1 MNNAWLE
8 QIVANPEL
16 MSMGHGQR
24 ATDKNLGMGWMY
36 YALARMYRPVTVV
49 CIGSWRGFVPM
60 MFARGMQDNGQAGTV
75 HFVDPG
81 MVDDHW
87 QSPERVS
94 EWFDHYDVNNI
105 THYKK
110 TTQQFV
116 ESNVYRNLHNIDVLF
131 VDGYHSAEQAQYDHE
146 AFVDKLS
153 DNSIVLF
160 HDSMTRN
167 PSRIYG
173 ADQVYHYSV
182 CDYIDQLK
190 TQPNIQVMDFPFENG
205 VTLLRHQRISKL

>member
-1 MNNAWLE
+1 
-8 QIVANPEL
+8 
-16 MSMGHGQR
+16 
-24 ATDKNLGMGWMY
+24 
-36 YALARMYRPVTVV
+36 MYRKEALSILHDTEQYLQL
-49 CIGSWRGFVPM
+49 IDYL
-60 MFARGMQDNGQAGTV
+60 Q
-75 HFVDPG
+75 
-81 MVDDHW
+81 
-87 QSPERVS
+87 RVS

-110 TTQQFV
+110 TTQEFV
-116 ESNVYRNLHNIDVLF
+116 ESNVYRNLHDIDVLF

-146 AFVDKLS
+146 AFVDRLS

-190 TQPNIQVMDFPFENG
+190 TQPNMQVMDFPFENG

>member
-8 QIVANPEL
+8 QIVTNPEL

-24 ATDKNLGMGWMY
+24 VEDKNLGMGWMY

-60 MFARGMQDNGQAGTV
+60 MFARGIQDNAHAGTV

-94 EWFDHYDVNNI
+94 EWFDHYGVNNI
-105 THYKK
+105 THHKK
-110 TTQQFV
+110 TT
-116 ESNVYRNLHNIDVLF
+116 R
-131 VDGYHSAEQAQYDHE
+131 
-146 AFVDKLS
+146 
-153 DNSIVLF
+153 
-160 HDSMTRN
+160 
-167 PSRIYG
+167 
-173 ADQVYHYSV
+173 
-182 CDYIDQLK
+182 
-190 TQPNIQVMDFPFENG
+190 
-205 VTLLRHQRISKL
+205 